1 MKNSMM
7 KVAEIEGEKTN
18 FKLIPIL
25 PECPF
30 VEARFSLE
38 KKQLT
43 IISKITY
50 DAFKMMVKLDDAG
63 KVMGTKPTK
72 TSAPEPKYERL
83 RSTNF
88 YDYSITERADIEK
101 MVNHLTGEK
110 LNFDEYFKVEEKADA
125 KIPLSND
132 AK

>member
-1 MKNSMM
+1 MM
-7 KVAEIEGEKTN
+7 KVAEIENGKEN

-43 IISKITY
+43 IISKISY
-50 DAFKMMVKLDDAG
+50 DAFKMMVKLDDSG
-63 KVMGTKPTK
+63 KVMTTKATK
-72 TSAPEPKYERL
+72 GAGSEPKYERL

-101 MVNHLTGEK
+101 MVNHLSGESS
-110 LNFDEYFKVEEKADA
+110 NFDEYFKIEEKAEV
-125 KIPLSND
+125 ITSTSE
-132 AK
+132 